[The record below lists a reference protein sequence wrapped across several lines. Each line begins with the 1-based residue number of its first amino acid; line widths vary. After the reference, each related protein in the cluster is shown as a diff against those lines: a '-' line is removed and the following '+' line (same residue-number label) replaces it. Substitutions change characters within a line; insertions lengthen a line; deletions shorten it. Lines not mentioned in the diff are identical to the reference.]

1 MSISIQFLILRREG
15 IVSGPMLEC
24 GVVYRK
30 VHEYRGERPGDV
42 TRYLEE
48 RDGSASVYL
57 IDVIVDGERM
67 QSHTAREWLKY
78 KWADQ
83 WKKII
88 SGEIKLKDR
97 QYQ

>member
-15 IVSGPMLEC
+15 VVSGPMLE
-24 GVVYRK
+24 GAVIYKK
-30 VHEYRGERPGDV
+30 VHEYKGERPGDV
-42 TRYLEE
+42 TRYLKE
-48 RDGSASVYL
+48 REGSASVYL
-57 IDVIVDGERM
+57 IDVIVGGERI

-88 SGEIKLKDR
+88 SGETKLQDR
-97 QYQ
+97 LYL